1 VRVISTPIIIIIIII
16 ISAGL
21 LCYIRIRFSNVYRP
35 KQIKHFSDEL
45 FESSDQSIN
54 QSIWRIF
61 IAPLKIKFHR
71 GASTRRHNHTGTI
84 LNDI

>member
-1 VRVISTPIIIIIIII
+1 MPLVCAIADLGSQDYDVILPTDVV
-16 ISAGL
+16 A
-21 LCYIRIRFSNVYRP
+21 
-35 KQIKHFSDEL
+35 EL
-45 FESSDQSIN
+45 RNLPVINQSIN

>member
-1 VRVISTPIIIIIIII
+1 MYAFNSYKAYNALKKVGKVVEAKEAKAAYNEAKRVAKRVVWLAKS
-16 ISAGL
+16 
-21 LCYIRIRFSNVYRP
+21 
-35 KQIKHFSDEL
+35 E
-45 FESSDQSIN
+45 DQSIN